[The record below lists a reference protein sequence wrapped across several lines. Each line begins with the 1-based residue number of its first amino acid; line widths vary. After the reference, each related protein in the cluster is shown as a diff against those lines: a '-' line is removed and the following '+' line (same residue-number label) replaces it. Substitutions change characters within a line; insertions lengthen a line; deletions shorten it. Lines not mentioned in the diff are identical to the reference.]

1 MPIDF
6 ERVPPRVAV
15 PLPPRPSALLWA
27 ILLAMTIGLGFGL
40 TVAVRSKGPTAEDP
54 WFWCCALFFPALVWI
69 FLFSV
74 SRGIAHARHSESLA
88 INRVSDRF
96 EQECHRAASLP
107 LVVLGHAWCFS
118 ARDEDDTADSVVS
131 GSLQLCTRPGAAQ
144 PGTDVR
150 ARWLEIPGEPFHYGN
165 ELVEYKR
172 HLAVSN
178 WLFARLVDRV
188 SAGLAE
194 LPAHTLLHV
203 DVCADSLADV
213 AELESR
219 LQGLIL
225 VQAPTL
231 QLKVNA
237 TAKHFSLAYVDSWH
251 DQLKPGDARLLVCLQ
266 LRKAV
271 SELLQDGVA
280 EAGAALLVARPETV
294 RNAPS
299 LHLHRPAQGEADGKS
314 SAVDLA
320 IRWCRADASQ
330 VSTIWSHALSEGL
343 MRPAKS
349 SSKLS
354 RDAQWLD
361 VATTVGNCNGAG
373 AWLATVLA
381 LEHARQTGSPQ
392 LVLSELDNELIGLA
406 CKLST

>member
-1 MPIDF
+1 MPVDF
-6 ERVPPRVAV
+6 ERVPPRAQVS
-15 PLPPRPSALLWA
+15 PPSRPSAVLWP
-27 ILLAMTIGLGFGL
+27 ILLVVIVGLGAWL
-40 TVAVRSKGPTAEDP
+40 SVALWPKGAPVNTL
-54 WFWCCALFFPALVWI
+54 WFWCCAVFFPTLVWI

-74 SRGIAHARHSESLA
+74 SRGVVHARHSEALA

-131 GSLQLCTRPGAAQ
+131 GSLELCTRPSAAQ

-150 ARWLEIPGEPFHYGN
+150 ARWLDVPGEPFHYGN

-178 WLFARLVDRV
+178 WLFARLVNRV

-203 DVCADSLADV
+203 DVCADSLPDV
-213 AELESR
+213 AELECR
-219 LQGLIL
+219 LQDLIL

-231 QLKVNA
+231 QVRVNA

-251 DQLKPGDARLLVCLQ
+251 DQLKLGDARLLVCLQ

-271 SELLQDGVA
+271 SELMQDGVA

-314 SAVDLA
+314 GAVDLA
-320 IRWCRADASQ
+320 IRWCTADASQ
-330 VSTIWSHALSEGL
+330 VNTIWSHAMSEVL
-343 MRPAKS
+343 MRSAKS

-354 RDAQWLD
+354 RGAQWLD
-361 VATTVGNCNGAG
+361 VATTVGNCNGVG

-381 LEHARQTGSPQ
+381 LKHARQTGGPQ